1 MLLVELSLNVVAV
14 GGVGSVSVAANFTVI
29 VASGCEAVDVSEGIC
44 VPLSTLSVVAAVPIV
59 NISSAVKVDV
69 SGISVV
75 SFPSGM
81 TGDPDLGRS
90 GRKGGVSLVRG
101 RSGYNIITGSSVTLI
116 PSSLPLAAAKASTV
130 VSSSAMFSV
139 SVVSLVFVASAVFS
153 VVKMELVVIT
163 VLVRP
168 FVEMV
173 DCRLLVLNLSETCP
187 ETAFGEAVDLP
198 LWAAAAAPKDATTC
212 SCCCC

>member
-44 VPLSTLSVVAAVPIV
+44 VPLSTLSVVAAV

-75 SFPSGM
+75 SFTSGM

-130 VSSSAMFSV
+130 VSSSTMFSV

>member
-101 RSGYNIITGSSVTLI
+101 RSGYNNIITGSSVTLI

-130 VSSSAMFSV
+130 VSSSTMCSV

-173 DCRLLVLNLSETCP
+173 DCRLLALNLSETCP

-198 LWAAAAAPKDATTC
+198 L
-212 SCCCC
+212 

>member
-101 RSGYNIITGSSVTLI
+101 RSGYNNIITGSSVTLI

-130 VSSSAMFSV
+130 VSSSTMFSV

-198 LWAAAAAPKDATTC
+198 LWAAAAAPKGATPC
-212 SCCCC
+212 SCC